1 MGRMH
6 RDYLKEHDPIQY
18 NCLRLS
24 GELWTSLADLTEQ
37 ALERLDRLIDQM
49 KAAERITESLKASD
63 PMTWVQRTNNIRA
76 RTEEMIREEMIF
88 V

>member
-24 GELWTSLADLTEQ
+24 GELWTSLADLNEQ
-37 ALERLDRLIDQM
+37 ALERLGRIIDQ
-49 KAAERITESLKASD
+49 AYEQHPCQNRGND
-63 PMTWVQRTNNIRA
+63 PGGDDLCMNT
-76 RTEEMIREEMIF
+76 F
-88 V
+88 